1 MDGILL
7 VNKPQGISSREVVN
21 RVSKYLKVKKVGHT
35 GTLDPLAQGL
45 LILCIGK
52 ATKIASLISNYDKEY
67 IAKGIMGIET
77 DTLDLEGKV
86 LFKEEL
92 PNLTNEQFKKILKTF
107 IGEIKQEVP
116 KYSALKI
123 KGKRL
128 YEYARLNKEVKL
140 PIRDVNIKR
149 LELISL
155 SKNQNQI
162 KEFVT
167 FCQVSKGT
175 YIRSL
180 IKDIGLKTG
189 SRATMTFLIRIK
201 QGSFNINDSYS
212 LENIKQGNYKL
223 IKIIDVLDY
232 PKIKVEDRLLKQVK
246 NGGII
251 KRFFEE
257 EKAIII
263 NKNKEPIAIY
273 QTYEKDNN
281 KVKPYI
287 MF

>member
-86 LFKEEL
+86 LFKEKL
-92 PNLTNEQFKKILKTF
+92 PNLTNEQFKKVLKTF

-162 KEFVT
+162 KEFVI

-212 LENIKQGNYKL
+212 LEDIKQGNYKL

>member
-1 MDGILL
+1 VDGILL

>member
-1 MDGILL
+1 M
-7 VNKPQGISSREVVN
+7 
-21 RVSKYLKVKKVGHT
+21 
-35 GTLDPLAQGL
+35 
-45 LILCIGK
+45 
-52 ATKIASLISNYDKEY
+52 SNS
-67 IAKGIMGIET
+67 G
-77 DTLDLEGKV
+77 
-86 LFKEEL
+86 
-92 PNLTNEQFKKILKTF
+92 
-107 IGEIKQEVP
+107 
-116 KYSALKI
+116 
-123 KGKRL
+123 
-128 YEYARLNKEVKL
+128 
-140 PIRDVNIKR
+140 
-149 LELISL
+149 
-155 SKNQNQI
+155 
-162 KEFVT
+162 
-167 FCQVSKGT
+167 VSKGT